1 MTFEPLQLRGP
12 TVPPPDGACCDT
24 EGMTCGG
31 YSDCGPVC
39 HCQGGAWS
47 CTTPAACQP
56 LVCPTDSEA
65 LLMLDGT
72 ACPEHAGL
80 ECPKAPGCTSVR
92 CTCALNPETGT
103 ALWQCLTFPCRMSSD
118 AP

>member
-1 MTFEPLQLRGP
+1 MGCLDAVTFQPLELRGP

-24 EGMTCGG
+24 EGMVCGG

-39 HCQGGAWS
+39 HCEGGAWS
-47 CTTPAACQP
+47 CTRPAACQP
-56 LVCPTDSEA
+56 LVCPADSEA

-72 ACPEHAGL
+72 ACPEHVGL
-80 ECPKAPGCTSVR
+80 ECPEEPGCTSVR

-103 ALWQCLTFPCRMSSD
+103 ASWQCLMIPC
-118 AP
+118 